1 MSRQL
6 YFECASGISGDMTVA
21 ALLDLGADEK
31 TLRETLGTLPIEEPY
46 EIHISRVKK
55 SSLDVCDFLVKLP
68 RDGEFL
74 DHDMEYLTDI
84 SMSMTTITSL
94 RLLMTTD
101 TIMTT
106 TTITITATTDM
117 TTTTAT
123 RTVMAMSTTIH
134 TPMRMPTDG
143 GRMRSAGFS
152 RHLP

>member
-55 SSLDVCDFLVKLP
+55 SSLDVCGFLVKLP
-68 RDGEFL
+68 RTGNFSI
-74 DHDMEYLTDI
+74 MTWSISTDI

-101 TIMTT
+101 TI
-106 TTITITATTDM
+106 M

-143 GRMRSAGFS
+143 GRMRSVGFS